1 MNNDRKKILEEALF
15 DTYCSASESRGEQAG
30 GPQAIG
36 ALREYMH
43 TGELDFF
50 TRRNNARANIK
61 NNFRRID
68 VSRYIAEYLYEM
80 SKTKVSEN
88 ELESEIFFE
97 IKKQEMFFNSKED
110 IISSISDCLLGI
122 EDEAFGF
129 SYNDLANVAG
139 KLYLDNEVS
148 KVKQER
154 DRFQNNLER
163 NLEKSLDPRLGVK
176 NVKVN
181 VDAYNHCRKEVLDG
195 SQIRVQNDIR
205 AKDPSRRPRRVY
217 NLNDELMAVTDMG
230 NKRKNQEDSVL
241 ILYHPQN
248 PKYKMLVVAD
258 GMGGSKNG
266 QLASMEIVRQM
277 TEWFEHLP
285 VEYMKESNKEAL
297 CKIWAEKLT
306 DISDDIARKHPG
318 SMSTFVGA
326 VVGESSTTIASA
338 GDSRAY
344 VLGNDNELYQ
354 MTVDDNIE
362 YQDWYRKWAE
372 AEKKEGIITDS
383 MRISKSDSKDDL
395 RFHKDANV
403 VTNGLGLGRRP
414 QVKFSRVKND
424 RYKTLMLFSDGVT
437 DCLSDK
443 QIMAITKNTKSRDV
457 AAALVNEAIFKDSN
471 KPELAE
477 YANHVTHIP
486 AGKDNTT
493 AAVYDN
499 TKGGYER

>member
-1 MNNDRKKILEEALF
+1 MDKERKKFLDEALYYTYSTFFDRKGTRAAEV
-15 DTYCSASESRGEQAG
+15 
-30 GPQAIG
+30 QAIG
-36 ALREYMH
+36 ALKEYMYDGKLEYFS
-43 TGELDFF
+43 T
-50 TRRNNARANIK
+50 TNNARNNIR
-61 NNFRRID
+61 NMFRRD
-68 VSRYIAEYLYEM
+68 EVSRYMAEYLYEI

-110 IISSISDCLLGI
+110 IISSISDCLLGV

-129 SYNDLANVAG
+129 SYNDLANVVG

-154 DRFQNNLER
+154 DRLQNNLER
-163 NLEKSLDPRLGVK
+163 NVEKSVDPRLGVK
-176 NVKVN
+176 NVKIN
-181 VDAYNHCRKEVLDG
+181 LDAYNHCRKEVLDG

-266 QLASMEIVRQM
+266 QLASMETVRQM
-277 TEWFEHLP
+277 LEWFEHLP

-297 CKIWAEKLT
+297 CKVWAGKLT
-306 DISDDIARKHPG
+306 DISDDIVTKYPG
-318 SMSTFVGA
+318 SSSTFVGA
-326 VVGESSTTIASA
+326 IVGESSTTIASA

-354 MTVDDNIE
+354 MTVDDNVA

-372 AEKKEGIITDS
+372 VEKKEGNITDS
-383 MRISKSDSKDDL
+383 MRITKSDSKDDL
-395 RFHKDANV
+395 RFHKNSHI

-499 TKGGYER
+499 TKGGDER